1 MLYNGSTVTGV
12 TYNGQSVTKV
22 YYNGVLVFDNTPT
35 EAPTEP
41 VTIAPT
47 VAPTSAPTTIVTEA
61 PSSGGSTTKS
71 ITGITLTWAAYSS
84 YFQKTT
90 IDVLGTFTGGAPSYW
105 EFHYT
110 KTSNGIK
117 TVKSF
122 AATTGTVSL
131 DLGTYTFYGLYN
143 GTQTSTK
150 TLVVDTSSITVYG

>member
-1 MLYNGSTVTGV
+1 
-12 TYNGQSVTKV
+12 
-22 YYNGVLVFDNTPT
+22 VFDNTPT

-47 VAPTSAPTTIVTEA
+47 VAPTSAPTTPPVTQP

-71 ITGITLTWAAYSS
+71 ITGVSVTWAAYSS

-90 IDVLGTFTGGAPSYW
+90 IDVLGTFTGGAPSSW

-110 KTSNGIK
+110 KISNGIK
-117 TVKSF
+117 TVESF
-122 AATTGTVSL
+122 TATTGTVSL

-150 TLVVDTSSITVYG
+150 TLVVNTSSISIHG